1 MGFDEETLRKRI
13 YCHRGLWG
21 STEAQN
27 SLYSLGAAASSG
39 FGIETDI
46 RDSGS
51 NLIVAHDAFSES
63 KVELS
68 ALYGLN
74 APIAL
79 NIKSDGLLRRDLGSI
94 SESLSAPGSFAFDG
108 SIPEMLQYKKAGLP
122 LALRVSE
129 YEPELSWKCKY
140 IWLDAFE
147 SDWWLEKEILPRLSE
162 SHFVIIVSPELHSR
176 NHENVWNI
184 AAKEISGMNPN
195 VAICT
200 DKPIEFLGILQ

>member
-13 YCHRGLWG
+13 YCHRGFWR
-21 STEAQN
+21 SQEDQN
-27 SLYSLGAAASSG
+27 SLNSLRAAASSG
-39 FGIETDI
+39 FGIETDV
-46 RDSGS
+46 RDSRT
-51 NLIVAHDAFSES
+51 NLVIAHDAFSES

-74 APIAL
+74 VPIAL
-79 NIKSDGLLRRDLGSI
+79 NIKSDGLLRRDLGGI

-122 LALRVSE
+122 HALRVSE

-147 SDWWLEKEILPRLSE
+147 SDWWVEKEILPRLSE
-162 SHFVIIVSPELHSR
+162 NHFVIIVSPELHSR
-176 NHENVWNI
+176 NHEKVWSI
-184 AAKEISGMNPN
+184 AAKEIFALNPN

-200 DKPIEFLGILQ
+200 DKPIEFFGILQ